1 MASHPTIRII
11 WHAFLGAVLI
21 LACVVSMA
29 LAQPR
34 IVFEIPGTD
43 EGLRDALVSASLVQE
58 TRTDGI
64 DRPAALLAA
73 AQADYARLLGVLY
86 DQGRFGGVISILVN
100 GREAAGYSAL
110 AQLDSV
116 REVRIRVAPG
126 PLYRF
131 GQAQVAPIATGTTLP
146 ETFANGA
153 PASTST
159 ILSAADR
166 AVTGW
171 RDIGH
176 AKASIVDQSITAR
189 HAKAQVDARLNVN
202 PGPLL
207 TFGTVTVQGNS
218 AVSTRR
224 ILKIAGLEEGR
235 RFDPEE
241 VERAANRLRRAGSF
255 ESVTIEEAENIGPN
269 ATLPL
274 TIGVAEAAPRRF
286 GFGAEVS
293 TVDGLGLSGFWL
305 HRNLLGGA
313 ERLRI
318 DGEIEGL
325 IGQTGGTDLSLGLR
339 YERPASP
346 ATDTDLFA
354 ELTYEILDQPSF
366 SSDTAEFTL
375 GFTRF
380 ASDRT
385 TVDLGAGFLNSNTE
399 DEFGVETVTLFTLPF
414 GGLHDRRDNELD
426 ATKGFYADLDITP
439 FLALAGTSDGAQIT
453 FDGRA
458 YTSTDRLTF
467 AGRAQVG
474 ALVGPSIEDSPAFY
488 RFFSGGG
495 DSVRGQNFQSLGVEV
510 GGVSTGGR
518 RLLLL
523 SGEVRA
529 SVADNIQLVG
539 FIDWGTVGE
548 NSLPDFSGDSHA
560 GAGIGLRYQTGIG
573 PIRLDI
579 AAPISGSTPADDFF
593 IYVGIGQAF

>member
-1 MASHPTIRII
+1 MASHPSIRIVL
-11 WHAFLGAVLI
+11 HTLLGTALL
-21 LACVVSMA
+21 LALAVSMA
-29 LAQPR
+29 AAQPR
-34 IVFEIPGTD
+34 IAFEIPGSN
-43 EGLRDALVSASLVQE
+43 ESLRDALVSASLVQE
-58 TRTDGI
+58 TRNDGI
-64 DRPAALLAA
+64 DEPAAFLAA

-86 DQGRFGGVISILVN
+86 VRGRFGGVISILLN

-110 AQLDSV
+110 AQLDTV
-116 REVRIRVAPG
+116 REVRIRVTPG

-131 GQAQVAPIATGTTLP
+131 GQAQVAPIATGTILP
-146 ETFANGA
+146 DAFATGA

-176 AKASIVDQSITAR
+176 AKASIADQSITAR
-189 HAKAQVDARLNVN
+189 HANAEVDARLNVN

-207 TFGTVTVQGNS
+207 TFGPVTVQGNS
-218 AVSTRR
+218 AVSARR
-224 ILKIAGLEEGR
+224 VLKIAGLEEGR

-325 IGQTGGTDLSLGLR
+325 IGQTGGTDFNFGLR

-346 ATDTDLFA
+346 STDTDLFA
-354 ELTYEILDQPSF
+354 ELTYEVLDQPSF

-385 TVDLGAGFLNSNTE
+385 TVNLGAGFLNSNTE

-426 ATKGFYADLDITP
+426 ATKGFYADLDVTP

-458 YTSTDRLTF
+458 YASTDRLTF

-474 ALVGPSIEDSPAFY
+474 ALVGPSIEESPAFY

-495 DSVRGQNFQSLGVEV
+495 GSVRGQNFQSLGVEV
-510 GGVSTGGR
+510 VGVSTGGR
-518 RLLLL
+518 SLLLL

-529 SVADNIQLVG
+529 SVTDNIQLVG
-539 FIDWGTVGE
+539 FVDWGTVGE
-548 NSLPDFSGDSHA
+548 NSLPDFSGDRHA
-560 GAGIGLRYQTGIG
+560 GAGIGLRYKTGIG
-573 PIRLDI
+573 PIRFNI
-579 AAPISGSTPADDFF
+579 AAPVSGSTPADDFF